1 MQTDDWLP
9 LYLRDHYAG
18 STAGVRLFIGQS
30 RHAVADLG
38 HAMAVGDPSEVQ
50 QDRDSLAE
58 IMAALDVRR
67 DSLTEYAAVAGE
79 FLGRFKPNGSLW
91 HRSPGADVLELEA
104 LSTAVAAKA
113 TLWETLL
120 SCTAGHAQLDTAAL
134 TALHERALAQ
144 ERTLKDLH
152 ERVVAR

>member
-1 MQTDDWLP
+1 MQTDHWLP

-18 STAGVRLFIGQS
+18 STAGVRLF
-30 RHAVADLG
+30 RRVADSHSVPEVRDCVARL
-38 HAMAVGDPSEVQ
+38 ADEVQ

-91 HRSPGADVLELEA
+91 HRSAGADVLELEA

-152 ERVVAR
+152 ERVVSQ